1 MKPWLVYASVGIASA
16 AVTFSVLTVLHAAN
30 SLGAPAPRRVSD
42 GDPVDAGESVPHFA
56 ESLGIPAPLVAHA
69 GS

>member
-30 SLGAPAPRRVSD
+30 SLGAPAPRRAAA
-42 GDPVDAGESVPHFA
+42 GDPVDIGEEVPHLA
-56 ESLGIPAPLVAHA
+56 ESAGACPALVAH
-69 GS
+69 S